1 MRIKRLKSIKST
13 FIHNSKSIFAI
24 VEKDSMDNEK
34 MMLFRM

>member
-24 VEKDSMDNEK
+24 VKKDSMDDKK